1 MSLEDLK
8 KILDYDI
15 TEQKNGVVK
24 SKVLDKLD
32 NYIKYF
38 KNADD
43 WSNKLTSTKT
53 KSGNKIYIKY
63 LYDGEPFVIDA
74 GDNVV
79 INAKTSIENDLCLKK
94 INDIKTALKFICN
107 ENATMSENE
116 SSGAGIAES
125 YVSEYN
131 EINDLLDDIINDE
144 TLDNDPWVVYKNWRD
159 NSSIKNYNSN
169 GEVTGISDC
178 YNNIVDWLEHYPP
191 LIGQIKYNDKS
202 NRVDIWGD
210 IYDDNTVHTIMGM
223 LNKHFIRKYSNIK
236 GLNEA
241 IKGCANKHHYDP
253 FKDYIESLTY
263 DDSNDWIEYL
273 LTDVI
278 KAEMWDEYSEL
289 YKAELRMWLYA
300 AIKRVYEPGCKF
312 DNILVF
318 VSKNGGTGKTSVIE
332 NLFDINGQSFSKIV
346 DASQQITMNDR
357 FFQQCASNVCIN
369 FDEVAMK
376 SANVNKIKTMLTQQ
390 SDEWHTLYAVAD
402 APTKRSFVFAGSTN
416 NTDFLKDY
424 TTMFERR
431 WWIIKVTEDT
441 TNGINVNKIF
451 NDNELNLRDKIW
463 AQVKH
468 MYDNKSETN
477 LYITQGSELGDKLEI
492 LQRGYKASNNE
503 DYAEIVNI
511 MQMNWGFFNEYKFVN
526 VDSLVKQYKSGD
538 AIKYCERRN
547 YELNE
552 LRHKEGYIM
561 KPDDLDYVCYGQI
574 DRWPVTLL
582 HDLIDK
588 LGIRYTKQSLKNE
601 LEYANE
607 FEYKYSRCIMNNGKP
622 CLSWC
627 RTEDTPTNKFFTQKE
642 EEFFNESQGY
652 NEHAF

>member
-1 MSLEDLK
+1 MSELITNEATTSNVNNLMLSYENAIINDGYFKDKLSFKNKFIYFDDKRLDWKNDKSLFRSIIAKSLGVK
-8 KILDYDI
+8 KTEIDYDI
-15 TEQKNGVVK
+15 LFVAFLHVAQ
-24 SKVLDKLD
+24 L
-32 NYIKYF
+32 
-38 KNADD
+38 
-43 WSNKLTSTKT
+43 NKQEDT
-53 KSGNKIYIKY
+53 
-63 LYDGEPFVIDA
+63 
-74 GDNVV
+74 
-79 INAKTSIENDLCLKK
+79 NDLIVESNYASEFFEIEQLL
-94 INDIKTALKFICN
+94 NDI
-107 ENATMSENE
+107 E
-116 SSGAGIAES
+116 
-125 YVSEYN
+125 
-131 EINDLLDDIINDE
+131 NDE
-144 TLDNDPWVVYKNWRD
+144 TLSDEKNDWTAYREWKNNVAIKIV
-159 NSSIKNYNSN
+159 NSD
-169 GEVTGISDC
+169 GEVTGIDSC
-178 YNNIVDWLEHYPP
+178 YDNIVGWLEHYPP
-191 LIGQIKYNDKS
+191 LKCQIKYNDKS
-202 NRVDIWGD
+202 NRIDIWGD
-210 IYDDNTVHTIMGM
+210 IYDDNTVYTIMGM
-223 LNKHFIRKYSNIK
+223 LNKHFIRKYSSIK

-263 DDSNDWIEYL
+263 DDSKDWIEYI

-424 TTMFERR
+424 TTMYERR

-441 TNGINVNKIF
+441 TNGVNVNNIF
-451 NDNELNLRDKIW
+451 NNKELNLRDKIW

-468 MYDNKSETN
+468 MYDNKTETN
-477 LYITQGSELGDKLEI
+477 LYITQGSELGNKLAV

-511 MQMNWGFFNEYKFVN
+511 MQMDWGFFDDKKRINI
-526 VDSLVKQYKSGD
+526 DSLVKQYRSGD
-538 AIKYCERRN
+538 VINYCERRN
-547 YELNE
+547 SELNE

-574 DRWPVTLL
+574 DKWPITLL
-582 HDLIDK
+582 YELLCK
-588 LGIRYTKQSLKNE
+588 LNINYTKQSLNNE
-601 LEYANE
+601 LEYSNE
-607 FEYKYSRCIMNNGKP
+607 FVKKYARCPMKNGET
-622 CLSWC
+622 CAAWC
-627 RTEDTPTNKFFTQKE
+627 RTEDTPTHKFISQQEK
-642 EEFFNESQGY
+642 EFFNESQGS
-652 NEHAF
+652 NELPF

>member
-1 MSLEDLK
+1 MSELITNEAQTSNVNNLMLSYENAIINDGYFKDKLSFKNKFIYFDDKRLDWKNDKSLFRSIIAKSLGVK
-8 KILDYDI
+8 KTEIDYDI
-15 TEQKNGVVK
+15 LFVAFLHVA
-24 SKVLDKLD
+24 KL
-32 NYIKYF
+32 
-38 KNADD
+38 
-43 WSNKLTSTKT
+43 NKQEDT
-53 KSGNKIYIKY
+53 
-63 LYDGEPFVIDA
+63 
-74 GDNVV
+74 
-79 INAKTSIENDLCLKK
+79 NDLIVESKY
-94 INDIKTALKFICN
+94 
-107 ENATMSENE
+107 ATEFF
-116 SSGAGIAES
+116 
-125 YVSEYN
+125 
-131 EINDLLDDIINDE
+131 EIEQLLDDIENDE
-144 TLDNDPWVVYKNWRD
+144 TLSEEKNDWTAYREWKNNVAIKIV
-159 NSSIKNYNSN
+159 NSD
-169 GEVTGISDC
+169 GEVTGIDSC
-178 YNNIVDWLEHYPP
+178 YDNIVGWLEHYPP
-191 LIGQIKYNDKS
+191 LKCQIKYNDKS
-202 NRVDIWGD
+202 NRIDIWGD
-210 IYDDNTVHTIMGM
+210 IYDDNTVYTIMGM
-223 LNKHFIRKYSNIK
+223 LNKHFIRKYSSIK

-263 DDSNDWIEYL
+263 DDSKDWIEYI

-424 TTMFERR
+424 TTMYERR

-441 TNGINVNKIF
+441 TNGVNVNNIF
-451 NDNELNLRDKIW
+451 NDKELNLRDKIW

-468 MYDNKSETN
+468 MYDNKTETN
-477 LYITQGSELGDKLEI
+477 LYITQGSELGDKLAV

-511 MQMNWGFFNEYKFVN
+511 MQMDWGFFNEDKFVN

-538 AIKYCERRN
+538 VLKYCERRN
-547 YELNE
+547 SELDALIN
-552 LRHKEGYIM
+552 KEGYVR
-561 KPDDLDYVCYGQI
+561 KPEDLEYVCYGQI
-574 DRWPVTLL
+574 DRWPITLL
-582 HDLIDK
+582 YELLYK
-588 LGIRYTKQSLKNE
+588 LNISFTKQSLNNE
-601 LEYANE
+601 LEYSNE
-607 FEYKYSRCIMNNGKP
+607 FIRKRARCPMKNGET
-622 CLSWC
+622 CAAWC
-627 RTEDTPTNKFFTQKE
+627 RTEDTPTHKFISQQE
-642 EEFFNESQGY
+642 EEFFNESQRS
-652 NEHAF
+652 NELPF

>member
-1 MSLEDLK
+1 MSELITNEATTSNVNNLMLSYENAIINDGYFKDKLSFKNKFIYFNDKRLDWKNDKSLFRSIIAKSLGVK
-8 KILDYDI
+8 KTEIDYDI
-15 TEQKNGVVK
+15 LFVAFLHVAQ
-24 SKVLDKLD
+24 L
-32 NYIKYF
+32 
-38 KNADD
+38 
-43 WSNKLTSTKT
+43 NKQEDT
-53 KSGNKIYIKY
+53 
-63 LYDGEPFVIDA
+63 
-74 GDNVV
+74 
-79 INAKTSIENDLCLKK
+79 NDLIVESKY
-94 INDIKTALKFICN
+94 A
-107 ENATMSENE
+107 SEFF
-116 SSGAGIAES
+116 
-125 YVSEYN
+125 
-131 EINDLLDDIINDE
+131 EIEQLLDDIENDE
-144 TLDNDPWVVYKNWRD
+144 TLSEEKNDWTAYREWKNNVAIKIV
-159 NSSIKNYNSN
+159 NSD
-169 GEVTGISDC
+169 GEVTGIDSC
-178 YNNIVDWLEHYPP
+178 YDNIVGWLEHYPP
-191 LIGQIKYNDKS
+191 LKCQIKYNDKS
-202 NRVDIWGD
+202 NRIDIWGD
-210 IYDDNTVHTIMGM
+210 IYDDNTVYTIMGM
-223 LNKHFIRKYSNIK
+223 LNKHFIRKYSSIK

-263 DDSNDWIEYL
+263 DDSKDWIEYI

-424 TTMFERR
+424 TTMYERR

-441 TNGINVNKIF
+441 TNGVNVNNIF
-451 NDNELNLRDKIW
+451 NDKELNLRDKIW

-468 MYDNKSETN
+468 MYDNKTETN
-477 LYITQGSELGDKLEI
+477 LYITQGSELGDKLAV

-511 MQMNWGFFNEYKFVN
+511 MQMNWGFFNEDKFVN

-538 AIKYCERRN
+538 VLKYCERRN
-547 YELNE
+547 SELDALIN
-552 LRHKEGYIM
+552 KEGYVR
-561 KPDDLDYVCYGQI
+561 KPEDLEYVCYGQI
-574 DRWPVTLL
+574 DRWPITLL
-582 HDLIDK
+582 YELLYK
-588 LGIRYTKQSLKNE
+588 LNISFTKQSLNNE
-601 LEYANE
+601 LEYSNE
-607 FEYKYSRCIMNNGKP
+607 FIRKRARCPMKNGET
-622 CLSWC
+622 CAAWC
-627 RTEDTPTNKFFTQKE
+627 RTEDTQTHKFISQQE
-642 EEFFNESQGY
+642 DEFFNESKGS
-652 NEHAF
+652 NELPF

>member
-1 MSLEDLK
+1 MSELITNEATTSNVNNLMLSYENAIINDGYFKDKLSFKNKFIYFDDKRLDWKNDKSLFRSIIAKSLGVK
-8 KILDYDI
+8 KTEIDYDI
-15 TEQKNGVVK
+15 LFVAFLHVA
-24 SKVLDKLD
+24 KL
-32 NYIKYF
+32 
-38 KNADD
+38 
-43 WSNKLTSTKT
+43 NKQEDT
-53 KSGNKIYIKY
+53 
-63 LYDGEPFVIDA
+63 
-74 GDNVV
+74 
-79 INAKTSIENDLCLKK
+79 NDLIVESKY
-94 INDIKTALKFICN
+94 
-107 ENATMSENE
+107 ATEFF
-116 SSGAGIAES
+116 
-125 YVSEYN
+125 
-131 EINDLLDDIINDE
+131 EIEQLLDDIENDD
-144 TLDNDPWVVYKNWRD
+144 TLSEEKNDWTAYREWKNNVAIKIV
-159 NSSIKNYNSN
+159 NSD
-169 GEVTGISDC
+169 GEVTGIDSC
-178 YNNIVDWLEHYPP
+178 YDNIVGWLEHYPP
-191 LIGQIKYNDKS
+191 LKGQIKYNDKS
-202 NRVDIWGD
+202 NRIDIWGD
-210 IYDDNTVHTIMGM
+210 IYDDNTVYTIMGM
-223 LNKHFIRKYSNIK
+223 LNKHFIRKYSSIK

-253 FKDYIESLTY
+253 FKNYIESLTY
-263 DDSNDWIEYL
+263 DDSKDWIEYL

-289 YKAELRMWLYA
+289 YKTELRMWLYA

-424 TTMFERR
+424 TTMYERR

-441 TNGINVNKIF
+441 TNGVNVNNIF
-451 NDNELNLRDKIW
+451 NDKELNLRDNIW

-468 MYDNKSETN
+468 MYDNKTETN
-477 LYITQGSELGDKLEI
+477 LYITQGSELGDKLAV

-511 MQMNWGFFNEYKFVN
+511 MQMDWGFFNEDKFVN

-538 AIKYCERRN
+538 ALKYCERRN
-547 YELNE
+547 SELDALIN
-552 LRHKEGYIM
+552 KEGYVR
-561 KPDDLDYVCYGQI
+561 KPEDLEYVCYGQI
-574 DRWPVTLL
+574 DRWPITLL
-582 HDLIDK
+582 YELLYK
-588 LGIRYTKQSLKNE
+588 LNISFTKQSLNNE
-601 LEYANE
+601 LEYSNE
-607 FEYKYSRCIMNNGKP
+607 FIRKRARCPMKNGET
-622 CLSWC
+622 CAAWC
-627 RTEDTPTNKFFTQKE
+627 RTEDTPIHKFISQQEK
-642 EEFFNESQGY
+642 EFFNESKGS
-652 NEHAF
+652 NELPF

>member
-1 MSLEDLK
+1 MSEMKTNEAKTSNVNSLMFDYEDAIINDGYFKDKLSFKNKFIYFDDKRLDWKNDKSLFRSIIAKSLGVK
-8 KILDYDI
+8 KTEIDYDI
-15 TEQKNGVVK
+15 LFVAFLHVAQQ
-24 SKVLDKLD
+24 
-32 NYIKYF
+32 
-38 KNADD
+38 
-43 WSNKLTSTKT
+43 NKQEDT
-53 KSGNKIYIKY
+53 
-63 LYDGEPFVIDA
+63 
-74 GDNVV
+74 
-79 INAKTSIENDLCLKK
+79 
-94 INDIKTALKFICN
+94 NDIIVDSKYS
-107 ENATMSENE
+107 SEFF
-116 SSGAGIAES
+116 
-125 YVSEYN
+125 
-131 EINDLLDDIINDE
+131 EIEDLLDEIENDE
-144 TLDNDPWVVYKNWRD
+144 TLIDEKDDWIAYREWKNNIAIKTVNND
-159 NSSIKNYNSN
+159 
-169 GEVTGISDC
+169 GEVTGIDSC
-178 YNNIVDWLEHYPP
+178 YDNIVGWLEHYPP
-191 LIGQIKYNDKS
+191 LNGQIKYNDKS

-210 IYDDNTVHTIMGM
+210 IYDDNTVYTIMSY

-253 FKDYIESLTY
+253 FKNYIESLTY
-263 DDSNDWIEYL
+263 DDSRDWIEYL
-273 LTDVI
+273 LTDVL
-278 KAEMWDEYSEL
+278 KVEMWEEYSDL

-332 NLFDINGQSFSKIV
+332 NLFDVNGQSYSKIV
-346 DASQQITMNDR
+346 DASQQINMNDR

-441 TNGINVNKIF
+441 SNGIHVNSIF
-451 NDNELNLRDKIW
+451 NDKELNLRDKIW

-468 MYDNKSETN
+468 MYDMKSETN
-477 LYITQGSELGDKLEI
+477 LYITQGSELGNKLEV

-503 DYAEIVNI
+503 DYAEIVDI
-511 MQMNWGFFNEYKFVN
+511 MQMDWGFFDYDKFVN

-538 AIKYCERRN
+538 NIRYCTRRN
-547 YELNE
+547 YEVKE
-552 LRHKEGYIM
+552 LKNKEGYIM
-561 KPDDLDYVCYGQI
+561 KPEDMEYVCYGQI
-574 DRWPVTLL
+574 DKWPVTLL
-582 HDLIDK
+582 HELLDK
-588 LGIRYTKQSLKNE
+588 LGIRYTKQSLNNE

-607 FEYKYSRCIMNNGKP
+607 FEKKVARCVMNNGKP
-622 CLSWC
+622 CAAWC
-627 RTEDTPTNKFFTQKE
+627 RKEDTPTHNFKIKE
-642 EEFFNESQGY
+642 DITNESEGSF
-652 NEHAF
+652 ELPF